1 MITSCNLWVKS
12 KGSFLQEVDIGSVLQ
27 YTCTADMGL
36 RKGRAR
42 EGEMEKI
49 ERGLKRHL
57 DDGGNSFDSGL
68 LGDSQALRMPS

>member
-27 YTCTADMGL
+27 CTCTADI
-36 RKGRAR
+36 GRAR
-42 EGEMEKI
+42 KGEMEKI
-49 ERGLKRHL
+49 EGGLKRHL

-68 LGDSQALRMPS
+68 LGDSQALRMPF

>member
-12 KGSFLQEVDIGSVLQ
+12 KGSFLPEVDIGSVLQ
-27 YTCTADMGL
+27 CTYTADMGL

-68 LGDSQALRMPS
+68 LGDSQALPMPF